1 LEGLE
6 ARTLLSFTPIAQ
18 PGDTLPSGTVYT
30 AGTTNL
36 AGDIPADGDT
46 LTTLSDGIETI
57 TFSDTMTAGTV
68 PLAFSTWNSPPAT
81 ESSTP
86 RILTDIGATSLTLGL
101 SKPADV
107 FGFEIEPDNLVSTTA
122 SASFFEGSTL
132 VGTVNGSFSGT
143 ASALLF
149 AGSTDQAF
157 TSVVITEPSAG
168 GGFAIAQPR
177 YALAT
182 ATLGITNAASSSP
195 VLPGNNVTYTI
206 GLTNSGPNDAIGTT
220 VTDPLPADT
229 NFQGDTAPAGW
240 TVSAPAV
247 GSGGTVTF
255 TDTNP
260 FTNGSTATFT
270 ITAQVNLGVPAGTT
284 VTNTA
289 AAASLGSNSPTAS
302 ASFTVGG
309 PLTGTS
315 GNEITGVE
323 GSSTGTVLLGTFT
336 DANQSSTAADYT
348 TPPGSVV
355 VNWGDV
361 SAPQTLTASD
371 LTPIGTPNGVVWEID
386 AAHTYTEEGTYQYT
400 VTVTSVDGAATI
412 VAGSA
417 IIADAA
423 LTAGAPTL
431 LTAHTGVALPSST
444 VVGTFTDANTF
455 ATTADFTGTIG
466 WGDGSPPSTA
476 VFVATAT
483 PGLFDVEGG
492 HTYAKAGVYTTLITV
507 HDDGG
512 SQVVITGSS
521 TVTDLPVTGATNSFT
536 STEGQSTGT
545 FALATFTDPNTL
557 ATVANVNATL
567 AIGGWGDGT
576 PTTAG
581 VTLVVQE
588 IGVTPLTSAT
598 NPGAPIFE
606 VLGSH
611 TYQEETP
618 AGLPD
623 TLSVI
628 ITTLGGATTTL
639 TSPPGG
645 GVTVLDAPLT
655 SSNGTAITGIEGTA
669 TPATTLLGTF
679 VDANPL
685 PPEGSSA
692 IADFTSGG
700 GSVVVNWGD
709 GTAPQTLTAANLT
722 VTGSNNGAVYS
733 ITASHDYVEEGTYA
747 YTVVVTDDGGA
758 TTKISG
764 SAFIAD
770 APLTDTGLTQPT
782 VTQDAPNIFPLP
794 VFAPPLFSG
803 PVAEFTDT
811 NPSPLAGSS
820 STADFT
826 ATIDWGD
833 GTALSPGTIV
843 SAPTIPG
850 GVPNYD
856 VDGSHTYAKSGSYTI
871 TAFVVDTGGSRL
883 TVTNTN
889 VTVVANTLSTTLI
902 LNPSSD
908 SGLSTGT
915 PDVTNVNQPDFF
927 GTVTATPPP
936 GSPYT
941 PSSEGYA
948 EVTLTATN
956 LTTQVA
962 TTIGSVQADS
972 SGDWNIKSTVALPD
986 GTYSISTTVTDQF
999 GQGTATAVGIP
1010 SLLIDT
1016 VGPVIDGM
1024 FFNRLN
1030 GQVDFIIKDPVPA
1043 SGAPSGVWVN
1053 TLLDSSNYLLT
1064 KVHAN
1069 KAFPGKWYVSDV
1081 TATPDPTIPYA
1092 YDVAVTFNGG
1102 ASIRGGFYLFTIRD
1116 SSNGNS
1122 SVQDRAENHLD
1133 GVFYGS
1139 FPSGNGINGSDFV
1152 AELQAYHFKVFAPQT
1167 IIGTSSAAN
1176 GGNGGKRVAP
1186 VHSGIHVP
1194 VIPRGGA
1201 PIFSTP
1207 TSPRNGGD
1215 PPAKKVKASLVGEA
1229 KHKEVKHSIEV
1240 RTATSTP
1247 VGHAKTD
1254 VTLHDLAIM
1263 ALGDTTTK
1271 TGRKK

>member
-1 LEGLE
+1 MVEFRRRGEDELGQTVFRGQSRRGRVGKRRRPTARFLERLE
-6 ARTLLSFTPIAQ
+6 ERTLLAGGITGFNNGVGWTANDNGTGAPTFTANTLVLTNGAPQARSAFFNTLQPTNGPWTASFTYLPQPIGANTLADGVTFMLQ
-18 PGDTLPSGTVYT
+18 NQGPTALGSDGGDLGMAGITPSAEIELNIFNFAHVIGTTFETDGAASQVYMPTGAVDIASGDPIGVVLSYSGT
-30 AGTTNL
+30 
-36 AGDIPADGDT
+36 T
-46 LTTLSDGIETI
+46 LTETLTDETTSA
-57 TFSDTMTAGTV
+57 TFSTSYTV
-68 PLAFSTWNSPPAT
+68 NLQSV
-81 ESSTP
+81 
-86 RILTDIGATSLTLGL
+86 LGL
-101 SKPADV
+101 S
-107 FGFEIEPDNLVSTTA
+107 A
-122 SASFFEGSTL
+122 SL
-132 VGTVNGSFSGT
+132 VGFTGGTGSGESVQTISGFSFSG
-143 ASALLF
+143 SP
-149 AGSTDQAF
+149 ST
-157 TSVVITEPSAG
+157 T
-168 GGFAIAQPR
+168 
-177 YALAT
+177 
-182 ATLGITNAASSSP
+182 
-195 VLPGNNVTYTI
+195 
-206 GLTNSGPNDAIGTT
+206 
-220 VTDPLPADT
+220 
-229 NFQGDTAPAGW
+229 
-240 TVSAPAV
+240 
-247 GSGGTVTF
+247 
-255 TDTNP
+255 
-260 FTNGSTATFT
+260 
-270 ITAQVNLGVPAGTT
+270 
-284 VTNTA
+284 
-289 AAASLGSNSPTAS
+289 
-302 ASFTVGG
+302 
-309 PLTGTS
+309 LTGTA
-315 GNEITGVE
+315 GNAITGVE

-355 VNWGDV
+355 VNWGDG

-431 LTAHTGVALPSST
+431 LTPHTGVALPSST

-557 ATVANVNATL
+557 ATVADVNAIL

-581 VTLVVQE
+581 ITLVVQE

-598 NPGAPIFE
+598 NPSAPIFE

-611 TYQEETP
+611 TYKEET
-618 AGLPD
+618 AANTPD
-623 TLSVI
+623 PLSVI

-639 TSPPGG
+639 TSPAGG

-655 SSNGTAITGIEGTA
+655 SSNGTEITGIEGTA

-733 ITASHDYVEEGTYA
+733 ITASHDYAEEGTHA

-758 TTKISG
+758 TTRISG

-811 NPSPLAGSS
+811 NPSPPAGSS

-850 GVPNYD
+850 GLPNYY

-956 LTTQVA
+956 LTTRVA

-999 GQGTATAVGIP
+999 GEGTATAVGIP

-1152 AELQAYHFKVFAPQT
+1152 AELQAYHDKVFAPQT

-1215 PPAKKVKASLVGEA
+1215 PPAKKVKASLVGKA

-1263 ALGDTTTK
+1263 ALVDTTK